1 MLISCSAIRV
11 GFEVD
16 INSNSAAVHLL
27 SGGAVVD
34 KVKGCKPCPLK
45 G

>member
-11 GFEVD
+11 GLEMD

-27 SGGAVVD
+27 SGGVVVGE
-34 KVKGCKPCPLK
+34 VKGSSSML
-45 G
+45 